1 MLATQRKTFNTCSF
15 GGGGG
20 FCIQPRR
27 SGVVSVSCFQCG
39 VLPRSVK
46 VAQKKHIDG
55 LRLLFVQAENNIIAA
70 IVTVSYFCN

>member
-15 GGGGG
+15 GGGG

-70 IVTVSYFCN
+70 IVSYFCN